1 MFSNRFVALRVNTYT
16 KAALCVYDY
25 YFILDNAPLRDTGTG
40 SDISCFFL
48 FPSVS
53 PTGAEKPFCPSA
65 QLTLTFSS
73 HLAAAGKHCCSS
85 HLSFHARG
93 LADGYDSSSGNKHK
107 GHSFFQKGCRR
118 GLTTVPSRPA
128 LWETGNSLPAPQRYS
143 GDLYRASSRGRCL
156 YPMTVWT
163 VEPLPNFRFYP
174 SNILKQEP
182 VPMSP
187 HSNLC
192 EN

>member
-1 MFSNRFVALRVNTYT
+1 MIVAIRSSHRNGWLPLSDAYGIFLTTSRFSFRLTAPPLSCFFLTSKASQFGLLALQTSLGTSIASSTSGIFNFRIPL
-16 KAALCVYDY
+16 AARDTEKGS
-25 YFILDNAPLRDTGTG
+25 YFITY
-40 SDISCFFL
+40 DISCFFL

-118 GLTTVPSRPA
+118 GRTTVPSRPA
-128 LWETGNSLPAPQRYS
+128 L
-143 GDLYRASSRGRCL
+143 
-156 YPMTVWT
+156 
-163 VEPLPNFRFYP
+163 
-174 SNILKQEP
+174 
-182 VPMSP
+182 
-187 HSNLC
+187 
-192 EN
+192 